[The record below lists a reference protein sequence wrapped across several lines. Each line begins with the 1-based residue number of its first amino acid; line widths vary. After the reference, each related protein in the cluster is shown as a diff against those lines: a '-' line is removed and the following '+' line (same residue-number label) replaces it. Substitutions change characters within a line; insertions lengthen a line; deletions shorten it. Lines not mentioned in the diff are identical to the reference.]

1 VRVWFDRDHTT
12 RIARSACLLFPI
24 LLALGSAQP
33 GCGGASSAP
42 AGAGSNQVVKGKVVL
57 ASGKPLT
64 RGRVVL
70 TPKQEPMLPLFGDI
84 EPDGSFT
91 LKAGGFVVG
100 VSHGDFLVSVEPPGY
115 LAGSR
120 AKPKNLAF
128 PARYLDPE
136 NGLTATIAPETSE
149 LPAIELK

>member
-1 VRVWFDRDHTT
+1 MRPRARD
-12 RIARSACLLFPI
+12 
-24 LLALGSAQP
+24 
-33 GCGGASSAP
+33 
-42 AGAGSNQVVKGKVVL
+42 SNQVVKGKVL
-57 ASGKPLT
+57 LGNGKPLT

-70 TPKQEPMLPLFGDI
+70 TPKQEPMLPLFGDLG
-84 EPDGSFT
+84 PDGSFT
-91 LKAGGFVVG
+91 LKAGGFIVG

-115 LAGSR
+115 VAGSR

-149 LPAIELK
+149 LPPIELK

>member
-1 VRVWFDRDHTT
+1 MHPPARVRK
-12 RIARSACLLFPI
+12 
-24 LLALGSAQP
+24 
-33 GCGGASSAP
+33 
-42 AGAGSNQVVKGKVVL
+42 QVVKGKVL
-57 ASGKPLT
+57 LGNGKPLT

-70 TPKQEPMLPLFGDI
+70 TPKQEPMLPLLGDI

-91 LKAGGFVVG
+91 LKAGGFLVG
-100 VSHGDFLVSVEPPGY
+100 VSHGNFLVSVEPPGY
-115 LAGSR
+115 VAGSR

-149 LPAIELK
+149 LPADRAEVKPIGQERSDPNRIHANEFFGLNREANTTPA

>member
-1 VRVWFDRDHTT
+1 MRVWFARDHST
-12 RIARSACLLFPI
+12 RTAGSACLLLPI
-24 LLALGSAQP
+24 LLVLGIVQS
-33 GCGGASSAP
+33 GCGGGRDGPSGT
-42 AGAGSNQVVKGKVVL
+42 GANQVVKGKVLL

-100 VSHGDFLVSVEPPGY
+100 VSHGNFLVSVEPPGY
-115 LAGSR
+115 VAGSR

-136 NGLTATIAPETSE
+136 NGLTATIAPRRASYRRSS
-149 LPAIELK
+149 